1 MAGADTRDIG
11 VNWEEEAKHYRR
23 LYEELAEQS
32 QDKERRFTE
41 AIIQLESETNMLKR
55 EIADLTKII
64 SDITETLVNSSISN
78 CSREGEYRA

>member
-1 MAGADTRDIG
+1 MAGSDNESFG
-11 VNWEEEAKHYRR
+11 VNWEDEAKRYKR

-78 CSREGEYRA
+78 CSREDEYRA